1 MNSSIERILA
11 IIVPVICALGWIMLY
26 VYHKKTG
33 RPWTFVSV
41 RIMQGVVFLLCA
53 VGAVIAIGVSNS
65 KDSGWWLEQATAE
78 KTPAHV
84 FLSLTPESTE
94 EDLYTFAAMQDLC
107 VIQSSQTNGKT
118 SLFYVMVDPSY
129 LSHKEGDGVLLEV
142 EFSNVTG
149 DFVSCEL
156 VIKTED
162 GTAKCGVEIGDN
174 GLAEY
179 EVSIKTV
186 WYKPAQV
193 FFAESAQAAVQIAYA
208 EVYPNGLA

>member
-1 MNSSIERILA
+1 MNNVVTIYT
-11 IIVPVICALGWIMLY
+11 IIVSVICAAGWLGLY
-26 VYHKKTG
+26 FYHKKIG
-33 RPWTFVSV
+33 RSWTFESV
-41 RIMQGVVFLLCA
+41 RIMKGVVVFLGA
-53 VGAVIAIGVSNS
+53 VGAVIAIGVSTAE
-65 KDSGWWLEQATAE
+65 DSGWWLEQATAE

-84 FLSLTPESTE
+84 FLSLGSESTE

-149 DFVSCEL
+149 DFVSAEL
-156 VIKTED
+156 VIKTEN
-162 GTAKCGVEIGDN
+162 GTAKCGAEIGDN

-186 WYKPAQV
+186 WYKPARV
-193 FFAESAQAAVQIAYA
+193 FFAESAQAAIQIAYA